1 MDRFNEE
8 GYQIATLVVVVVTVL
23 VCMYYFLIFINPQ
36 IALNPL
42 KPPVPVATAVAVQLQ
57 ATWTPT
63 VTRTPT
69 LTPTPSHTPTI
80 TLTPT
85 STATPTMT
93 RRPSAT
99 ATRKPPATIAPPPPP
114 PPTVSLY
121 PYRAIKQKCTHSGG
135 TYIKGTVWINGAPQA
150 GVMVRVSTGPD
161 VGSVVTSDTTKV
173 QSDGSTTYTIV
184 LSGNGPRPGTW
195 YVWAADG
202 SGAPISDPH
211 FSVQTNSLP
220 PDNGGACWF
229 PIVDFAR

>member
-42 KPPVPVATAVAVQLQ
+42 KPPVPISTAVAVQLQ
-57 ATWTPT
+57 PTWTPT
-63 VTRTPT
+63 PTRTPT
-69 LTPTPSHTPTI
+69 LTPTPTNTPTI

-85 STATPTMT
+85 NTAVPTQTRPPTATVT
-93 RRPSAT
+93 RRP
-99 ATRKPPATIAPPPPP
+99 PATSPPP
-114 PPTVSLY
+114 PPTVSPY
-121 PYRAIKQKCTHSGG
+121 PYRAVLQKCTHSGG
-135 TYIKGTVWINGAPQA
+135 TYIKGTVWNGGAPQT
-150 GVMVRVSTGPD
+150 GVLVRVSTSPD
-161 VGSVVTSDTTKV
+161 MGTVVASSTTAG

-184 LSGNGPRPGTW
+184 LSTNGARVGTW

-211 FSVQTNSLP
+211 FAVQINSLP
-220 PDNGGACWF
+220 DGPGSCWF
-229 PIVDFAR
+229 PIVDFVHN